1 MSDENVLAQAVDT
14 VRLMADGRIIRG
26 ASHTCRVLNHKARTK
41 AIIKSVCHLRPMA
54 HTFDSIVCC
63 GTSGLLVAP
72 QIAEILDKPIVVV
85 RKDIDPDGFPQKCY
99 SDFGVEGVVPNRYI
113 IVDDFICTGNTIR
126 YIMDSIS
133 EDSPSSR
140 CYGVYCY
147 MNEECF
153 YKGIPDELEADLGIK
168 YLNELK
174 LV

>member
-1 MSDENVLAQAVDT
+1 MSDETVLDQAVDT

-72 QIAEILDKPIVVV
+72 QIAEILDKHIIVV
-85 RKDIDPDGFPQKCY
+85 RKDQKCY
-99 SDFGVEGVVPNRYI
+99 SDFVVEGVAPNRYI
-113 IVDDFICTGNTIR
+113 IVDDFICMGDTVR
-126 YIMDSIS
+126 HIMDSIS

-147 MNEECF
+147 MGEECS
-153 YKGIPDELEADLGIK
+153 YHGCPDAVEQDFGIK
-168 YLNELK
+168 YLNELQ
-174 LV
+174 LL

>member
-1 MSDENVLAQAVDT
+1 MSEENVLDQEVDE

-72 QIAEILDKPIVVV
+72 QIAEILDKHIVVV
-85 RKDIDPDGFPQKCY
+85 RKDQKCY
-99 SDFGVEGVVPNRYI
+99 SDFVVEGVAPNRYI
-113 IVDDFICTGNTIR
+113 IVDDFICMGDTIR
-126 YIMDSIS
+126 HIMDSIS

-147 MNEECF
+147 MGEECNYRGF
-153 YKGIPDELEADLGIK
+153 PDELEAYLGIK
-168 YLNELK
+168 YLNELQ
-174 LV
+174 LL

>member
-1 MSDENVLAQAVDT
+1 MSEENVLDQEVDE
-14 VRLMADGRIIRG
+14 VRLTADGLIIRG
-26 ASHTCRVLNHKARTK
+26 ASHTCCVLNHKARTK

-72 QIAEILDKPIVVV
+72 QIAEILDKHIVVV
-85 RKDIDPDGFPQKCY
+85 RKDQKCY
-99 SDFGVEGVVPNRYI
+99 SDFFVEGVAPNRYI

-147 MNEECF
+147 MGEECN
-153 YKGIPDELEADLGIK
+153 YRGLPDELEADLGIK

>member
-1 MSDENVLAQAVDT
+1 MSEENVLDQEVDE
-14 VRLMADGRIIRG
+14 VRLTADGLIIRG
-26 ASHTCRVLNHKARTK
+26 ASHTCCVLNHKARTK

-72 QIAEILDKPIVVV
+72 QIAEILDKHIVVV
-85 RKDIDPDGFPQKCY
+85 RKDQKCY
-99 SDFGVEGVVPNRYI
+99 SDFFVEGVAPNRYI

-147 MNEECF
+147 MGEECN
-153 YKGIPDELEADLGIK
+153 YRGLPDELEADLGVK

>member
-1 MSDENVLAQAVDT
+1 MSEENVLDQEVDE
-14 VRLMADGRIIRG
+14 VRLTTDGLIIRG
-26 ASHTCRVLNHKARTK
+26 ASHTCCVLNHKARTK

-72 QIAEILDKPIVVV
+72 QIAEILDKHIVVV
-85 RKDIDPDGFPQKCY
+85 RKDQKCY
-99 SDFGVEGVVPNRYI
+99 SDFFVEGVAPNRYI

-147 MNEECF
+147 MGEECN
-153 YKGIPDELEADLGIK
+153 YRGLPDELEADLGIK

>member
-14 VRLMADGRIIRG
+14 VRLMADGLIIRG
-26 ASHTCRVLNHKARTK
+26 ASHTCHVLNHKVRTK

-72 QIAEILDKPIVVV
+72 QIAEILDKHIVVV
-85 RKDIDPDGFPQKCY
+85 RKGIWTEGFEQKCY
-99 SDFGVEGVVPNRYI
+99 SDFVVEGVVPNRYI
-113 IVDDFICTGNTIR
+113 IVDDFICTGNTVR

-140 CYGVYCY
+140 CCGVYCY
-147 MNEECF
+147 MGEECN
-153 YKGIPDELEADLGIK
+153 YRGLPDELEADLGIK

>member
-1 MSDENVLAQAVDT
+1 MSDENVLDQAVDT

-41 AIIKSVCHLRPMA
+41 AIIKSVCHLRPMV

-72 QIAEILDKPIVVV
+72 QIAEILDKHIIVV
-85 RKDIDPDGFPQKCY
+85 RKDQKCY
-99 SDFGVEGVVPNRYI
+99 SEFLVEGVAPDRYI
-113 IVDDFICTGNTIR
+113 IIDDFICKGYTVR
-126 YIMDSIS
+126 HIMDSIS

-147 MNEECF
+147 MNEEGF

>member
-1 MSDENVLAQAVDT
+1 MSEENVLDQEVDE
-14 VRLMADGRIIRG
+14 VRLMADGRWIRG

-72 QIAEILDKPIVVV
+72 QIAEILDKHIIVV
-85 RKDIDPDGFPQKCY
+85 RKDQKCY
-99 SDFGVEGVVPNRYI
+99 SEFLVEGVAPNRYI
-113 IVDDFICTGNTIR
+113 IIDDFICKGYTVR
-126 YIMDSIS
+126 HIMDSIS

>member
-1 MSDENVLAQAVDT
+1 MSEENVLDQEVDE
-14 VRLMADGRIIRG
+14 VRLTADGLIIRG
-26 ASHTCRVLNHKARTK
+26 ASHTCCVLNHKARTK

-72 QIAEILDKPIVVV
+72 QIAEILDKHIVVV
-85 RKDIDPDGFPQKCY
+85 RKDQKCY
-99 SDFGVEGVVPNRYI
+99 SDFFVEGVAPNRYI

-126 YIMDSIS
+126 YITDSIS

-147 MNEECF
+147 MGEECN
-153 YKGIPDELEADLGIK
+153 YRGLPDELEADLGIK

>member
-1 MSDENVLAQAVDT
+1 MSEENVLDQDVDE
-14 VRLMADGRIIRG
+14 VRLTADGLIIRG

-85 RKDIDPDGFPQKCY
+85 RKDQKCY
-99 SDFGVEGVVPNRYI
+99 SDFFVEGVAPNRYI

-147 MNEECF
+147 MGEECN
-153 YKGIPDELEADLGIK
+153 YRGLPDELEADLGIK

>member
-1 MSDENVLAQAVDT
+1 MSEENVLDQEVDE
-14 VRLMADGRIIRG
+14 VRLTADGLIIRG
-26 ASHTCRVLNHKARTK
+26 ASHTCHVLNHKVRTK

-72 QIAEILDKPIVVV
+72 QIAEILDKHIVVV
-85 RKDIDPDGFPQKCY
+85 RKGIWTEGFEQKCY
-99 SDFGVEGVVPNRYI
+99 SDFVVEGVVPNRYI
-113 IVDDFICTGNTIR
+113 IVDDFICTGNTVR

-147 MNEECF
+147 MGEECN
-153 YKGIPDELEADLGIK
+153 YRGLPDELEADLGIK